1 MFIPIDG
8 EADKEQVQKVRDI
21 IPKCCKYLSN
31 EEVYFL
37 STLLD

>member
-8 EADKEQVQKVRDI
+8 EADKDQIQKVRDI

-31 EEVYFL
+31 E
-37 STLLD
+37 